1 MNRAE
6 AIFLAQ
12 LLALDFRRACI
23 RIEIA
28 GSVRREK
35 QDPKDIELV
44 AIGAVR
50 SSTGRNLFGEVV
62 SETLMD
68 LLEER
73 LKLLLEP
80 GSGWAWELDKWIPRN
95 GPRYK
100 RLRHKALGIC
110 CDLFLTTERGWGGAM
125 AIRTGPAAFS
135 QALVTLARRQGKH
148 VADGYLIHGHPKP
161 RRAGQDSRGEEE
173 YACPKGS
180 SCPLIIPTL
189 EEGDF
194 LRALGLP
201 YWDPAARSAELIWRR
216 PPTSP
221 AQATPSA
228 SPRELGRA
236 ADSALAAEEKP

>member
-12 LLALDFRRACI
+12 LLALDLRPACT
-23 RIEIA
+23 RLEVA

-44 AIGAVR
+44 AIPVIEIEPLVD
-50 SSTGRNLFGEVV
+50 LFDHIVEV
-62 SETLMD
+62 SLMD
-68 LLEER
+68 HLEDRLQELL
-73 LKLLLEP
+73 KP
-80 GSGWAWELDKWIPRN
+80 AAGWTWELDGELPRN

-125 AIRTGPAAFS
+125 AIRTGPADFS

-161 RRAGQDSRGEEE
+161 RRQISGFDDREEE
-173 YACPKGS
+173 YPCPEGE

-189 EEGDF
+189 EEADF
-194 LRALGLP
+194 FAALELP
-201 YWDPAARSAELIWRR
+201 YWDPAAR
-216 PPTSP
+216 T
-221 AQATPSA
+221 
-228 SPRELGRA
+228 
-236 ADSALAAEEKP
+236 ADLVWKKAKMEVRG